1 MLKIEDVKIKDK
13 RVLVRVDFNVPLDKE
28 GKIADDFRIRRTLP
42 TIRYLKKRKG
52 KIILISHFGR
62 PSGKEKKYSLRIV
75 VPLLERLLKTRVNF
89 FQDCIGRKVQKKVNS
104 LKEGEILLLENLR
117 FYKEETQNNLDFARQ
132 LALLGD
138 LYINDAFSVCHRLH
152 ASVVGI
158 PKFLPAFPGFLL
170 QEEIKNL
177 SKIVHKPKRPLVIII
192 GGKKISKIKFL
203 PKLLKISDFL
213 LLNGFLSEVI
223 LIAKNILVERPYP
236 DGKILDAIKEINLAD
251 PSLHLP
257 KDVFLSLED
266 DWTYKRIAALGTIR
280 KEERVYDIG
289 VETIELY
296 SEIIKKAKTI
306 FWAGPLGM
314 FEEERFERGTKEVG
328 EKIVRNYKAFKVAG
342 GGDTISALKKFRW
355 MNKFDYISTGGGA
368 MLEFLCSEE
377 LPGIKALEDSQAKV

>member
-28 GKIADDFRIRRTLP
+28 GKIADDFRIRKTLP
-42 TIRYLKKRKG
+42 TIRYLKKRKS

-62 PSGKEKKYSLRIV
+62 PSGKEKKYSLKIV

-89 FQDCIGRKVQKKVNS
+89 FHDCIGRKVQKKVNS

-138 LYINDAFSVCHRLH
+138 LYVNDAFSVCHRLH

-328 EKIVRNYKAFKVAG
+328 ERIVRNYKAFKVAG

-377 LPGIKALEDSQAKV
+377 LPGIKALENSQAKV